1 METVEFAFPGP
12 LRDALVASILRGD
25 KTSTSALAVHY
36 DGEELPRVGERLSV
50 VDSAERGVAVIEV
63 TEVRLLPL
71 SEVDVEHAI
80 AEGEDYS
87 TVAGWR
93 AEHEK
98 FWHSPEV
105 REELGDPEF
114 TVTDDSIVVAWRFR
128 LVESTT

>member
-114 TVTDDSIVVAWRFR
+114 TVTDNSIVVAWRFR

>member
-1 METVEFAFPGP
+1 MEIVEFAFPGP

-36 DGEELPRVGERLSV
+36 EGEELPKVGERLSV
-50 VDSAERGVAVIEV
+50 LDSAERGVAVIEV
-63 TEVRLLPL
+63 TDVKLVPV

-80 AEGEDYS
+80 AEGEDYK

-98 FWHSPEV
+98 FWNSPEV
-105 REELGDPEF
+105 REELGDPDF
-114 TVTDDSIVVAWRFR
+114 AVTDDSIVVAWQFR
-128 LVESTT
+128 LVESKS

>member
-1 METVEFAFPGP
+1 VKAVEFAFPGP
-12 LRDALVASILRGD
+12 LRDELVASILRGD

-36 DGEELPRVGERLSV
+36 EGEELPKVGERLRV
-50 VDSAERGVAVIEV
+50 IDSGERDVAVIEV
-63 TEVRLLPL
+63 TGVRLLPL

-98 FWHSPEV
+98 FWNSPAV
-105 REELGDPEF
+105 REELNDPDF
-114 TVTDDSIVVAWRFR
+114 AVTDDSIVLAWRFR
-128 LVESTT
+128 LVESAV